1 MEKYIDTEVEVL
13 VDLSHWSSEELHTEL
28 EERGDFYVGTDL
40 LQKIYDLRCQ
50 GKPFEH
56 ELEQLFWQRLG
67 RM

>member
-13 VDLSHWSSEELHTEL
+13 VDLSHWSSEELRTEL
-28 EERGDFYVGTDL
+28 EERGEPLSMDL
-40 LQKIYDLRCQ
+40 VQQIYELHRQ